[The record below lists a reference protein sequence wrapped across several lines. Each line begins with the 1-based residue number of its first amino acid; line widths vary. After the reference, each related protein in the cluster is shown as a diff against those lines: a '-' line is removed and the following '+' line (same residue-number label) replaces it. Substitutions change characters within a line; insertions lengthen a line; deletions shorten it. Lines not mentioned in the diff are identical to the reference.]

1 MTKAD
6 NIKKYYT
13 NKLINNRIQL
23 SKLTG
28 EQIRRERDNTLKN
41 QLWETA
47 ISRITKTYKVLNLQR
62 TISYERLLGCD
73 IDMFYEYLDD
83 LCKKSNLLTESYP
96 EWEMDHIKPISKFDL
111 SNVNNQL
118 ECFNYHNIQPLL
130 KLLNRQKYNK

>member
-6 NIKKYYT
+6 NIKKYYI
-13 NKLINNRIQL
+13 NKHINNRIQL

-28 EQIRRERDNTLKN
+28 EQIRKERDNTLKN

-47 ISRITKTYKVLNLQR
+47 VSRITKTYKLLNLQR
-62 TISYERLLGCD
+62 TISYEKLLGCD
-73 IDMFYEYLDD
+73 IDILYEYLDN

-118 ECFNYHNIQPLL
+118 ECFNYRNIQPLL
-130 KLLNRQKYNK
+130 KLLNKQKYNK